1 MQQTSVAHLSHCQ
14 GIRAQCA
21 EVLSLLLFIINQRAA
36 TQVSYLNI
44 SSNVLCAQ
52 DLLIS
57 KYLTYIYKYL
67 TETIIKIKQ
76 ENEGKKKK
84 ERKKKGRYSENCV
97 VLILFLDII
106 ITAIIFR

>member
-1 MQQTSVAHLSHCQ
+1 MQQPSVAHLSHCQ
-14 GIRAQCA
+14 GIKAQCA

-52 DLLIS
+52 NLLIS

-67 TETIIKIKQ
+67 PETIIKIKQ
-76 ENEGKKKK
+76 ENEEKK
-84 ERKKKGRYSENCV
+84 KKKGRYSENCV

>member
-1 MQQTSVAHLSHCQ
+1 MQQPSVAHLSHCQ
-14 GIRAQCA
+14 GIKAQCA

-36 TQVSYLNI
+36 SQVSYLNI

-52 DLLIS
+52 NLLIS
-57 KYLTYIYKYL
+57 KYLTYSYKYL
-67 TETIIKIKQ
+67 PETIIKIKQ

-84 ERKKKGRYSENCV
+84 KKGWYSENCD

>member
-14 GIRAQCA
+14 GIKAQCA

-36 TQVSYLNI
+36 SQVSYLNI
-44 SSNVLCAQ
+44 SSNVLRAQ
-52 DLLIS
+52 NLLIS

-67 TETIIKIKQ
+67 PETIIKIKQ
-76 ENEGKKKK
+76 ENEKKKK
-84 ERKKKGRYSENCV
+84 KKKGRYSENCV

>member
-1 MQQTSVAHLSHCQ
+1 MQQPSVAHLSHCQ
-14 GIRAQCA
+14 GIKAQCA

-52 DLLIS
+52 NLLIS
-57 KYLTYIYKYL
+57 KYVTYIYKYL
-67 TETIIKIKQ
+67 PKKIIKIKQ
-76 ENEGKKKK
+76 ENEEKKKK
-84 ERKKKGRYSENCV
+84 RKKEDTRKIVTFSF
-97 VLILFLDII
+97 FLDII

>member
-1 MQQTSVAHLSHCQ
+1 MQQPSVAHLSHCQ
-14 GIRAQCA
+14 GIKAQCA

-52 DLLIS
+52 NLLIT

-67 TETIIKIKQ
+67 PETIIKIKQ
-76 ENEGKKKK
+76 ENEEKKKK
-84 ERKKKGRYSENCV
+84 KKKGRYSENCV

>member
-1 MQQTSVAHLSHCQ
+1 MQQPSVAHLSHCQ
-14 GIRAQCA
+14 GIKAQCA

-52 DLLIS
+52 NLLIS

-67 TETIIKIKQ
+67 PETIIKIKQ
-76 ENEGKKKK
+76 ENEEKKKK
-84 ERKKKGRYSENCV
+84 EKRKILGKLCRSHFVFRYYYHCYY
-97 VLILFLDII
+97 L
-106 ITAIIFR
+106 

>member
-1 MQQTSVAHLSHCQ
+1 MQQPSVAHLSHCQ
-14 GIRAQCA
+14 GIKAQCA

-52 DLLIS
+52 NLLIS
-57 KYLTYIYKYL
+57 KYLIYIYKYL
-67 TETIIKIKQ
+67 PETIIKIKQ
-76 ENEGKKKK
+76 ENEEKKKRK
-84 ERKKKGRYSENCV
+84 KKKGRYSENCV

>member
-1 MQQTSVAHLSHCQ
+1 MQQPSVAHLSHCQ
-14 GIRAQCA
+14 GIKAQCA

-36 TQVSYLNI
+36 SQVSYLNI

-52 DLLIS
+52 NLLIS
-57 KYLTYIYKYL
+57 RYLTYIYKYL
-67 TETIIKIKQ
+67 PETIIKIKQ
-76 ENEGKKKK
+76 ENEKKKK
-84 ERKKKGRYSENCV
+84 KKKGRYSENCV

>member
-1 MQQTSVAHLSHCQ
+1 MQQPSVAHLSHCQ
-14 GIRAQCA
+14 GIKAQCA

-36 TQVSYLNI
+36 SQVSYLNI

-52 DLLIS
+52 NLLIS

-67 TETIIKIKQ
+67 PETIIKIKQ
-76 ENEGKKKK
+76 ENEKKKK
-84 ERKKKGRYSENCV
+84 KKKGRYSENCV

>member
-1 MQQTSVAHLSHCQ
+1 MQQPSVAHLSHCQ
-14 GIRAQCA
+14 GIKAQCA

-52 DLLIS
+52 NLLIS

-67 TETIIKIKQ
+67 PETIIKIKQ
-76 ENEGKKKK
+76 ENEKK
-84 ERKKKGRYSENCV
+84 KKKGRYSENCV

>member
-1 MQQTSVAHLSHCQ
+1 MQQPSVAHLSHCQ
-14 GIRAQCA
+14 GIKAQCA

-44 SSNVLCAQ
+44 SSDVLCAQ
-52 DLLIS
+52 NLLIS

-67 TETIIKIKQ
+67 PETIIKIKQ
-76 ENEGKKKK
+76 ENEKKKK
-84 ERKKKGRYSENCV
+84 KKKGRYSENCV

>member
-1 MQQTSVAHLSHCQ
+1 MQQPSVAHLSHCQ
-14 GIRAQCA
+14 GIKAQCA

-52 DLLIS
+52 NLLIS
-57 KYLTYIYKYL
+57 KYVTYIYKYL
-67 TETIIKIKQ
+67 PETIIKIKQ
-76 ENEGKKKK
+76 ENEEKK
-84 ERKKKGRYSENCV
+84 RKKKGRYSENCD
-97 VLILFLDII
+97 VLIFLDII

>member
-1 MQQTSVAHLSHCQ
+1 MQQPSVAHLSHCQ
-14 GIRAQCA
+14 GIKAQCA

-52 DLLIS
+52 NLLIS
-57 KYLTYIYKYL
+57 KYVTYIYKYL
-67 TETIIKIKQ
+67 PKKIIKIKQ
-76 ENEGKKKK
+76 ENEEKKK
-84 ERKKKGRYSENCV
+84 RKKEDTRKIVMFSF
-97 VLILFLDII
+97 FLDII

>member
-1 MQQTSVAHLSHCQ
+1 MQQPSVAHLSHCQ
-14 GIRAQCA
+14 GIKAQCA

-36 TQVSYLNI
+36 SQVSYLNI

-52 DLLIS
+52 NLLIS
-57 KYLTYIYKYL
+57 KYVTYIYKYL
-67 TETIIKIKQ
+67 PETIIKIKQ
-76 ENEGKKKK
+76 ENEKKKK
-84 ERKKKGRYSENCV
+84 KKKGRYSENCV

>member
-1 MQQTSVAHLSHCQ
+1 MQQPSVAHLSHCQ
-14 GIRAQCA
+14 GIKAQCA

-52 DLLIS
+52 NLLIT

-67 TETIIKIKQ
+67 LETIIKIKQ
-76 ENEGKKKK
+76 ENEEKKKK
-84 ERKKKGRYSENCV
+84 KKKKGRYSENCV

-106 ITAIIFR
+106 FTAIIFR

>member
-1 MQQTSVAHLSHCQ
+1 MQQPSVAHLSHCQ
-14 GIRAQCA
+14 GIKAQCA
-21 EVLSLLLFIINQRAA
+21 EVLSLLLLIINQRAA

-52 DLLIS
+52 NLLIS

-67 TETIIKIKQ
+67 PETIIKIEQ
-76 ENEGKKKK
+76 ENEEKKKK
-84 ERKKKGRYSENCV
+84 RKKKGRYSENCV

>member
-1 MQQTSVAHLSHCQ
+1 MQQPSVAHLSHCQ
-14 GIRAQCA
+14 GIKAQCA

-52 DLLIS
+52 NLLIS

-67 TETIIKIKQ
+67 PETIIKIEQ
-76 ENEGKKKK
+76 ENEEKKKK
-84 ERKKKGRYSENCV
+84 RKKKGRYSENCV